1 MLLCMHQNRLYFYQ
15 SRLTARGGGGPMV
28 VTNSLTNPALMQPQF
43 KCASGWRGC
52 KLAHKVQ
59 PRTSTPTCGRLFFVE
74 TSAIVGQ
81 MTGRWADR

>member
-1 MLLCMHQNRLYFYQ
+1 MHVPKRLYFYHY
-15 SRLTARGGGGPMV
+15 RLTARGGGGPMV
-28 VTNSLTNPALMQPQF
+28 VTNSVTNPALMQPQF

-59 PRTSTPTCGRLFFVE
+59 PRTSTRTCGRLFFVE

-81 MTGRWADR
+81 MAGRWADR